1 MTKSDKKI
9 DMILKDSEKTLQ
21 DEMEV
26 YSYDDDEYDRRKAKQ
41 QARKKKEKKR
51 TRIKIAVLVAEV
63 VVILGLSFALTM
75 LLVPN
80 SKAWLMSTPFGKF
93 MVKSMMSEESYG
105 KIVDN
110 DYDRNNTGVNKDL
123 DTSKLDEYLN
133 IALFGLDARY
143 GELKSGTNSDCIIIV
158 SINKETKDVRMASIY
173 RDTYI
178 RAYGKEGNTRFA
190 KINWSYA
197 NGGGAA
203 AVKTLNANFDLNIQ
217 DYVAIN
223 FDGITE
229 LVDLLGGIDVTITEE
244 EAFYINGYINSYF
257 EEIGEYDK
265 MYTHNIQEVA
275 GNHHLDGV
283 QTTAYCRIRY
293 VPFYP
298 GDGTSLNNDFGRAA
312 RQRHV
317 INQMVSKAKAM
328 GLEEVLSLA
337 EQVFEDENE
346 VFLTSIPYDDIV
358 DLIPIV
364 LEFEMAETEGFP
376 GSYQS
381 YKKDT
386 TFGDSLLPDNL
397 AQTAIDLHRYLF
409 DDYDYVPSN
418 SLLGINE
425 ALCSLAGLDTD
436 YDLSIDEEESTDSN
450 NTKNNSTK

>member
-1 MTKSDKKI
+1 MTKSDKKV
-9 DMILKDSEKTLQ
+9 DMILKDSEKALQ
-21 DEMEV
+21 KEMET
-26 YSYDDDEYDRRKAKQ
+26 YSYDDDEYDNRKAKQ
-41 QARKKKEKKR
+41 ALRKKKEKKK
-51 TRIKIAVLVAEV
+51 TRIKIAVLAAEII
-63 VVILGLSFALTM
+63 VILGLSFALTM
-75 LLVPN
+75 LIMPN

-93 MVKSMMSEESYG
+93 MVKSMMSESSYE
-105 KIVDN
+105 KIVDT
-110 DYDRNNTGVNKDL
+110 DYDRNNTGVNDDL

-158 SINKETKDVRMASIY
+158 SINKETKDVRMASVY

-178 RAYGKEGNTRFA
+178 RAYGKNGNTRFA

-229 LVDLLGGIDVTITEE
+229 LVDLLGGVDVTITQE
-244 EAFYINGYINSYF
+244 EAFYINGYINSYYQ
-257 EEIGEYDK
+257 EIGEYDK

-293 VPFYP
+293 TEFYLD
-298 GDGTSLNNDFGRAA
+298 DGTTLNNDFGRAA

-317 INQMVSKAKAM
+317 INQMVSRAKAM
-328 GLEEVLSLA
+328 GLEEVLDLA

-346 VFLTSIPYDDIV
+346 VFLTSIPYDDVI

-364 LEFEMAETEGFP
+364 LEFSMAETQGFP
-376 GSYQS
+376 TSYTE

-386 TFGDSLLPDNL
+386 TFGSSLVPDNL
-397 AQTAIDLHRYLF
+397 AQTAIELHRYLF
-409 DDYDYVPSN
+409 DDYDYVPSKT
-418 SLLGINE
+418 LLGMNE
-425 ALCSLAGLDTD
+425 ALCSLVGIDTD
-436 YDLSIDEEESTDSN
+436 YDLSVEDETGQK
-450 NTKNNSTK
+450 NTK